1 MIDQAAVKLCW
12 ACLLA
17 ATNLFLFLKA
27 FRSSIN
33 RFFSSLSKRVTNL
46 LVAGLL

>member
-1 MIDQAAVKLCW
+1 MIDQAAFKF
-12 ACLLA
+12 ACLVA
-17 ATNLFLFLKA
+17 VINLFLLLNA

-33 RFFSSLSKRVTNL
+33 MFFNSLSKRVTNL